1 MNVFSISEAGGHHEN
16 EDAFLVERHPRD
28 RDLLIIAVADGQGGQ
43 SGGGRAAR
51 VAVQA
56 AVTAAAHHEPAR
68 LQVSPHLWR
77 EILHEA
83 DDAVLADPDSG
94 FTTLVGFVATVSGG
108 PVVGASCGDSVVLV
122 LDGGEPFECTSHQYK
137 NPPVGSG
144 DARFVP
150 FTGPHA
156 SPWRVLAMTDGVWK
170 YAGWEAVREAARTQR
185 GQAILDSPRARARL
199 PRTGCFQDDF
209 TLVVIEPD
217 S

>member
-1 MNVFSISEAGGHHEN
+1 MNVYSFSEAGGHPEN
-16 EDAFLVERHPRD
+16 EDAFLVQRHPD
-28 RDLLIIAVADGQGGQ
+28 DPGLLLVAVADGQGGQ

-51 VAVQA
+51 IAVKA
-56 AVTAAAHHEPAR
+56 TVEAAARHEPAKLR
-68 LQVSPHLWR
+68 ASPYVWR

-83 DDAVLADPDSG
+83 DDAVMADPDAG
-94 FTTLVGFVATVSGG
+94 FTTLVGFVAPEAGAAVL
-108 PVVGASCGDSVVLV
+108 GASCGDSSLLLV
-122 LDGGEPFECTSHQYK
+122 DGSEPVECTSHQYK

-170 YAGWEAVREAARTQR
+170 YAGWEAVREAAGSQR
-185 GQAILDSPRARARL
+185 GRAVVDAIAARARL
-199 PRTGCFQDDF
+199 PRSGGFPDDF
-209 TLVVIEPD
+209 TLVLVESD